1 MYVYD
6 MCVRYPLGQETVL
19 SGTRVVVSGHVG
31 GFWELNPGP
40 LQEQQLCFTPV
51 LPLQPCTNHAKAGS
65 ANEPQ
70 AMKMVMVFLNSNVHA
85 CLKLSPKVEEVSRK
99 QQSMDLEVSELS
111 PADEKDE
118 PAR

>member
-1 MYVYD
+1 
-6 MCVRYPLGQETVL
+6 
-19 SGTRVVVSGHVG
+19 
-31 GFWELNPGP
+31 
-40 LQEQQLCFTPV
+40 
-51 LPLQPCTNHAKAGS
+51 
-65 ANEPQ
+65 
-70 AMKMVMVFLNSNVHA
+70 MKMVMVFLNSNVHA